1 MHKKA
6 PACWLTLAIAMAG
19 VAQAQPD
26 PTPLPVPGTTERFQE
41 GGVAL
46 SELRAYAELG
56 YVSAQYRLAQ
66 RYLQGQGVMRDVPQ
80 AALWFRRAADSG
92 EPRSQLELAMMHL
105 RGDGVPRNERMA
117 AHWMRQA
124 AESGFQRAQLHVGT
138 MYEYGLG
145 VAKDQTEAYF
155 WYCLASEGVWGNH
168 EAVQARDRLGA
179 LLTNVQRASARSAAF
194 YWRPR

>member
-1 MHKKA
+1 
-6 PACWLTLAIAMAG
+6 
-19 VAQAQPD
+19 
-26 PTPLPVPGTTERFQE
+26 
-41 GGVAL
+41 
-46 SELRAYAELG
+46 
-56 YVSAQYRLAQ
+56 
-66 RYLQGQGVMRDVPQ
+66 
-80 AALWFRRAADSG
+80 
-92 EPRSQLELAMMHL
+92 MHL

-117 AHWMRQA
+117 AQWMRQA

-145 VAKDQTEAYF
+145 VAKDPTEAYF